1 MAVGRP
7 LGEVSL
13 DLVGRRQL
21 QDVTTPRM
29 HVAALGGRAADQR
42 AAPVHPIAPES
53 GRSRPVIGGHQTD
66 GRRGSHVE
74 RDPGRIDAVRAH
86 VAGCAVADGRKPRHA
101 AQRRPATAP
110 GRAQPAPPAR
120 VGEREEP
127 IGLHTRRRQRLGVP
141 AQRLLVEQAG
151 ARGHRHARRRL
162 AEEREL
168 QMLAD
173 RSPEGDTRDVGRTL
187 AGQPPELGRPVRAVQ
202 MTAGSLVQGR
212 VVEGPA
218 QERGIGRAA
227 RVGPGEDRRDRP
239 PGGVE
244 AEQPVPEGRDADGP
258 DVVVAG
264 GAGDRV
270 EARRHGLE
278 QHGRV
283 VLDAAVVRERRARR

>member
-21 QDVTTPRM
+21 QHVTAPRM

-74 RDPGRIDAVRAH
+74 RDPGRDR
-86 VAGCAVADGRKPRHA
+86 CSPSRRCSPRR
-101 AQRRPATAP
+101 RRPPETTARCAAP
-110 GRAQPAPPAR
+110 ASDRSTARAAR
-120 VGEREEP
+120 
-127 IGLHTRRRQRLGVP
+127 
-141 AQRLLVEQAG
+141 A
-151 ARGHRHARRRL
+151 ARR
-162 AEEREL
+162 AS
-168 QMLAD
+168 ASGKS
-173 RSPEGDTRDVGRTL
+173 RSDSNPAAASASVSQRSVSWSNRPVPEAIDTLVAVSPKSASSRCSPIEPQKATRADVGRTL

-202 MTAGSLVQGR
+202 MTAGSLVEGR

-244 AEQPVPEGRDADGP
+244 AEQPVPEGRDADRP
-258 DVVVAG
+258 DVVG
-264 GAGDRV
+264 R
-270 EARRHGLE
+270 EARVIASRHVATASSSTVGSCSTPPSCVSV
-278 QHGRV
+278 G
-283 VLDAAVVRERRARR
+283 A